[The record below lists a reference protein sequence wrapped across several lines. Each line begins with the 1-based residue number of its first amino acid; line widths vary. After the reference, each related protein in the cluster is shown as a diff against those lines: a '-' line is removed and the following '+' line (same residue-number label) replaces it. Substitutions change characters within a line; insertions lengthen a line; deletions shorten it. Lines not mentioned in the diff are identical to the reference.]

1 MRNAMNISCI
11 PPPMTG
17 EKCKDM
23 IVMNDNAVHKEKIG
37 LNTISD
43 LYDRHHNIL
52 WEDGFHKYCV
62 GLFIREMDGLLDR
75 ERFDDF
81 PQERL
86 DYLVGALR
94 RQGNSNATI
103 NRKCAA
109 LRKLLRKA
117 HRMGQLK
124 SLPEFTRLKERTGR
138 IRFLEYE
145 EEEAL
150 FQAIRSR
157 SEDYYRL
164 AVFLVDTGARLGEA
178 IGLRWNDIGDGQVT
192 FWITKSGRSRSI
204 PLTKRVRRMLRA
216 ARSAGGGPFLH
227 IRQPRFRTAW
237 HAARKECGLGDDA
250 DVVPHILR
258 HTCAS
263 RLVRGGIDLRR
274 VQMWL
279 GHQTLQMTMR
289 YAHLATRD
297 LEACLP
303 VLERQRGGR
312 SRSEAA

>member
-1 MRNAMNISCI
+1 MNISCV
-11 PPPMTG
+11 PPPPIG
-17 EKCKDM
+17 DKCNGAIIFNENPFHEKN
-23 IVMNDNAVHKEKIG
+23 IS

-43 LYDRHHNIL
+43 FYDMHHNIL

-62 GLFIREMDGLLDR
+62 GLFIQEMDRLLGR
-75 ERFDDF
+75 QGFDDF

-145 EEEAL
+145 EEDAL
-150 FQAIRSR
+150 FSAIRSR

-178 IGLRWNDIGDGQVT
+178 IGLRWNDVGGGQVT

-204 PLTKRVRRMLRA
+204 PLTGRAQRMLRA
-216 ARSAGGGPFLH
+216 AGSAGGGPFLH
-227 IRQPRFRTAW
+227 VRQPRFRAAW
-237 HAARKECGLGDDA
+237 HAARKECGLGHDS

-274 VQMWL
+274 VQVWL

-303 VLERQRGGR
+303 VLERQRGDR
-312 SRSEAA
+312 PRPEAA